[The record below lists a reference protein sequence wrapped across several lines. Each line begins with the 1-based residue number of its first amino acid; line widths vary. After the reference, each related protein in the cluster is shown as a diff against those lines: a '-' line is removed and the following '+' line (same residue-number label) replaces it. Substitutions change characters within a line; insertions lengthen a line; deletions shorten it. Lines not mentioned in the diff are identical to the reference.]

1 MKVSDLGP
9 RDRFGLS
16 FSVCTGFSAS
26 LALGVAL
33 RRGEGGGRG
42 AFRDE
47 RLSLTAFAWGRHG
60 AGVDGSGVTDVFVDF
75 WRLTSVRV

>member
-1 MKVSDLGP
+1 MP
-9 RDRFGLS
+9 
-16 FSVCTGFSAS
+16 

-33 RRGEGGGRG
+33 RGGEGGGLS

-60 AGVDGSGVTDVFVDF
+60 AGVDGSGVIDVFVGF
-75 WRLTSVRV
+75 WRLASVRV